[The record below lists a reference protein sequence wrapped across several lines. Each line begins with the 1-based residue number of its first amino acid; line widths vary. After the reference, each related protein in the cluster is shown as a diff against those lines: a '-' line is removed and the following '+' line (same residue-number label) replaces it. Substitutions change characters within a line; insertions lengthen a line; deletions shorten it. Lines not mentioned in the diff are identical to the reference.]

1 MLMLCF
7 IINLKQCNIVMVG
20 LLGQDS
26 PKKKRDANLKGL
38 SDYIKGKQI
47 KIPELKD

>member
-1 MLMLCF
+1 MLMLYF
-7 IINLKQCNIVMVG
+7 IFNLKHCNIVMVG

-26 PKKKRDANLKGL
+26 PEKRYAYLKGL